1 MHDHNKNDN
10 ANGEHKGM
18 MWMMLICCLVP
29 VLLLFGGVTF
39 FKSVG
44 LGWIGIV
51 FVVGFLVFHFG
62 HMSNK
67 HDAHKSDVEKKVSD
81 DSSDHKSCCH

>member
-18 MWMMLICCLVP
+18 MWMMLVCCLVP
-29 VLLLFGGVTF
+29 VLLLFGGVSF

-44 LGWIGIV
+44 LGWIGVV
-51 FVVGFLVFHFG
+51 FIGGFLVFHFG
-62 HMSNK
+62 QMFKKRSE
-67 HDAHKSDVEKKVSD
+67 HKPISQEKKDD